1 MNKLSIYGSLSIDL
15 KFVAHIFPKWL
26 VFANYVSLPNVLP
39 PTGQFFYMAHWALPK
54 NVDTRQ
60 SETKATYFVRL
71 GCLKMDIGHCLDTTM
86 VTCPGTCK
94 IGISSSRCK
103 TTQDN
108 VTVQLSPLLS
118 WIRCAGKTSK
128 KIPGIWLN
136 FRPFSDPAPKMLK
149 RTGEGADL
157 EAVPGGFS
165 LTRQYSL
172 RTDGPKE
179 GPKIEPLVSRFE

>member
-1 MNKLSIYGSLSIDL
+1 MSNLLHGPISTNQILPREKRVNRGFLWWINVDKLSIYGSLSIDL

-39 PTGQFFYMAHWALPK
+39 PTGQFFYTALWALPK

-118 WIRCAGKTSK
+118 WIRCAGKN
-128 KIPGIWLN
+128 L
-136 FRPFSDPAPKMLK
+136 
-149 RTGEGADL
+149 EGNPRDL
-157 EAVPGGFS
+157 A
-165 LTRQYSL
+165 
-172 RTDGPKE
+172 
-179 GPKIEPLVSRFE
+179 